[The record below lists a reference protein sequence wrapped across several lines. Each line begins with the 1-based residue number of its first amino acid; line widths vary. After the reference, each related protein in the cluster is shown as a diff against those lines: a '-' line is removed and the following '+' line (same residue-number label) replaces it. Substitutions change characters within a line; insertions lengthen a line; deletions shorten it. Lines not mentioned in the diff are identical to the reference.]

1 MSNFINSSFSLLTII
16 LAGFIGAYFQSHF
29 QHRKEVEED
38 IHKLKRARYGA
49 ILIQMLTMLEPV
61 RGLQKIK
68 EFRPDLTSVDE
79 VKKEFSDELLHG
91 FLFADDEVLMAMV
104 DFYNSPSYILYI
116 KIVSAMRR
124 DLWNKKTKIG
134 EDLIKDLQEKKD

>member
-1 MSNFINSSFSLLTII
+1 
-16 LAGFIGAYFQSHF
+16 
-29 QHRKEVEED
+29 
-38 IHKLKRARYGA
+38 
-49 ILIQMLTMLEPV
+49 MLTMLEPV